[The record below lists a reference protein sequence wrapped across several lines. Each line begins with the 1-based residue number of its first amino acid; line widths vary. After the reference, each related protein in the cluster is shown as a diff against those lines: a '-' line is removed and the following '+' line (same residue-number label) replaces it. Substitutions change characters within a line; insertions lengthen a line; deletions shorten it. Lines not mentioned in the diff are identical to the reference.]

1 MGNNQGRCNQ
11 GTNLQGMSKDLHNR
25 DLQGNSGMEALMEA
39 VAEVPKGAARN
50 PLNTGEDDHFL
61 FKYPKQFLHI
71 YKL

>member
-1 MGNNQGRCNQ
+1 
-11 GTNLQGMSKDLHNR
+11 MSKDLHNR

-61 FKYPKQFLHI
+61 FKYPK
-71 YKL
+71 